1 MTQRDKSKK
10 EPTGVNTSPP
20 VESDDY
26 LKHILAYKDALEQV
40 SNLLLTTSW
49 EEFTFQSDISKT
61 IIEELTKT
69 ILMLEKLVND
79 PKGNRFKISAIR
91 DVLYQA
97 LDEFNQ
103 ALDLAGARA
112 SQSRSS
118 RFKNI
123 INCRKQL
130 TLAQQLMSDSSGK
143 G

>member
-10 EPTGVNTSPP
+10 EPTGVNSSPP
-20 VESDDY
+20 VELDDY

-49 EEFTFQSDISKT
+49 KEFTFQSDISKT

-69 ILMLEKLVND
+69 ILMLEKLGND

-118 RFKNI
+118 RFQHI
-123 INCRKQL
+123 IDCRKQL
-130 TLAQQLMSDSSGK
+130 TLAQQLMSVPSGK